1 MHSDLSRCRKRDD
14 YYQRQEDNS
23 PEDLFHCELLDE
35 VILPSSVFRPLPLEA
50 FWPVALPLPVLRPV
64 VLAPL
69 SLVPGQAVAGL
80 LLPVRVPGLVLAGL
94 PSPGPAGG
102 PPLPEV
108 VAGLVPVVVTR
119 PLPELV
125 PAVRSV
131 ELSLPALAVVALAW
145 QVVPLER
152 PEVPEHSG

>member
-1 MHSDLSRCRKRDD
+1 MHSDLSRCRKGDD
-14 YYQRQEDNS
+14 HYQRQEDDS
-23 PEDLFHCELLDE
+23 PEDLFHCELLCE
-35 VILPSSVFRPLPLEA
+35 VILPSSVFQPLPLEV
-50 FWPVALPLPVLRPV
+50 FWPVALPLPVLRSV

-69 SLVPGQAVAGL
+69 SL
-80 LLPVRVPGLVLAGL
+80 VPGLVLAGL

>member
-1 MHSDLSRCRKRDD
+1 M
-14 YYQRQEDNS
+14 
-23 PEDLFHCELLDE
+23 
-35 VILPSSVFRPLPLEA
+35 
-50 FWPVALPLPVLRPV
+50 ALPLPVLRPA

-69 SLVPGQAVAGL
+69 LVPGQAVAALLLPVRVPGLVLAGL

-94 PSPGPAGG
+94 LLPGPAGG

-108 VAGLVPVVVTR
+108 VAGLVPVVVAR

>member
-1 MHSDLSRCRKRDD
+1 LHSDLSRCRKRDD

-64 VLAPL
+64 VLAPI
-69 SLVPGQAVAGL
+69 SLVPGQAA
-80 LLPVRVPGLVLAGL
+80 AGL

-119 PLPELV
+119 LLPELV
-125 PAVRSV
+125 PAVQSV